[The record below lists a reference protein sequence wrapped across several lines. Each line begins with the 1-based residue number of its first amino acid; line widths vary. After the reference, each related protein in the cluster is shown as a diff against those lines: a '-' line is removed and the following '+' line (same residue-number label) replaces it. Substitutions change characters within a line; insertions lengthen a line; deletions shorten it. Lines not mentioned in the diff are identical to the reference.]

1 MICFKCKGEEFVTQT
16 ASVRQ
21 EFRDEQLDVTTPVCV
36 CSACGWQT
44 LGPGQTDELRK
55 RTADAY
61 REQHD
66 LLTSVQIKA
75 IRKLL
80 GKNQREFAAFL
91 GVGEASVKRWETWLV
106 QEKSSDQLI
115 RIKCDYDTFSY
126 KLPKGVALRAGGV
139 VIVRGQFD
147 VTTYMLNT
155 LNLTLDYTMQPIGF
169 LSNVSRF
176 TNRVTSEGQLA
187 AFSKEWRK
195 KHSKTCDADL
205 IQCL

>member
-1 MICFKCKGEEFVTQT
+1 
-16 ASVRQ
+16 
-21 EFRDEQLDVTTPVCV
+21 
-36 CSACGWQT
+36 
-44 LGPGQTDELRK
+44 
-55 RTADAY
+55 
-61 REQHD
+61 
-66 LLTSVQIKA
+66 VQIKA

-155 LNLTLDYTMQPIGF
+155 LNLTPDYTMQPIGF

-187 AFSKEWRK
+187 ALSKEWRK